1 MGRNTKST
9 MSWLMTRATSKGRV
23 LLEPI
28 SFKAVRGSVATERA
42 FRRESDMNWS
52 LYWSGTLT

>member
-1 MGRNTKST
+1 MGRNAKST
-9 MSWLMTRATSKGRV
+9 MSWLITRATSRGRV
-23 LLEPI
+23 LLKLI
-28 SFKAVRGSVATERA
+28 SFIAVRGSVATESA